1 MNSEQKKNTEYPYE
15 FSIIMA
21 VYNVEPYLKEAV
33 DSVLKQTF
41 DFKKVQII
49 LVDDGSP
56 DKSGEICDAYAKKYP
71 ENIFVIHKE
80 NGGVSSARNAGL
92 AIAKGRYVNFMDPDD
107 KISSDT
113 LSSVYAFFDKYGQET
128 DVVTIKTLCFGG
140 RKGAYHLNWRF
151 SKEDKVADLNGQE
164 YEYIQKA
171 VATAFFQKSALK
183 DIKFDEN
190 LAISEDVKFVTQVLT
205 KRMKLG
211 FCAKGTYFYRIRQT
225 GVQSALQGSK
235 ENRSYYINTVENAYE
250 WMIAYSKEKFGK
262 VLPYFQSLLINE
274 LYWRISPKDI
284 KPNCLTQEEWFTYQQ
299 KTKALCS
306 YLDTEVV
313 AKAKGVFIDEKVFM
327 LFHKFNALPDLVK
340 SEDGKEVSLFYGD
353 RKLSSLS
360 SQLTRIEF
368 IKLKENSVHIEGFAR
383 FVGVSEEEEIGIS
396 LQSGEEKFSC
406 EIFDRNTEN
415 RKRFGFPLYKD
426 IGFKAEIPLSGWG
439 RAVRVGFSLRGT
451 EILRKKLSYGKFSP
465 VGIEYKKGYYWSS
478 GWAVKAYYGS
488 VFFQSCGR
496 RGKMQREFSFLFELF
511 RKCEW
516 KNLFSRMYYHLFRT
530 RGKKE
535 FWLLSDRPIK
545 GDDNGEAM
553 FDYLLKNKKKEV
565 KAAFLIRKGCKDYER
580 LKKIGKIVSLFSG
593 KAKLK
598 YLIAD
603 KLVSSSGD
611 EEIMYPIQK
620 SKAFRDIIANK
631 KYVFLQ
637 HGVTQADL
645 TGWLNKYN
653 KNIYK
658 FITTTRAEYESILN
672 FKYFYGKDVVKL
684 TGFCRYDR
692 LYHDEKR
699 QIVIMPTW
707 RQYLVGL
714 NIDGVRRGIANF
726 ESSNYF
732 KFYNA
737 LINDER
743 ILSAAEKSGFTIAF
757 LPHPNTFNA
766 YIDKFQKDER
776 VVFLD
781 TDIQYRKVF
790 AESNLLITDYS
801 SVAFDFAYLRKPVLY
816 CQFDREEFY
825 GGGHIAPPG
834 YFDYF
839 RDGFG
844 EVCTDYES
852 TVKTL
857 LSYIESGCRL
867 KEEYAE
873 RIENTFAFSD
883 RKNCERVYNAIMGK

>member
-1 MNSEQKKNTEYPYE
+1 MNAEQKKNTEYPYE
-15 FSIIMA
+15 FSVIMA

-107 KISSDT
+107 KISPDT
-113 LSSVYAFFDKYGQET
+113 LSSVYSFFDKFGEQT
-128 DVVTIKTLCFGG
+128 DVVVVKSMCFEG
-140 RKGAYHLNWRF
+140 RNGPYYLNWRF

-164 YEYIQKA
+164 YDYIQKGVN
-171 VATAFFQKSALK
+171 VAYSKNSSVQGKFFDTELSFLEDAKY
-183 DIKFDEN
+183 
-190 LAISEDVKFVTQVLT
+190 ISEILSK
-205 KRMKLG
+205 KMKLG
-211 FCAKGTYFYRIRQT
+211 FCAEGTYFYRIRKS
-225 GVQSALQGSK
+225 GVQSAVQGAKQNSK
-235 ENRSYYINTVENAYE
+235 YYKSTVSNFYE
-250 WMIAYSKEKFGK
+250 WMVDFSEQKYGK
-262 VLPYFQSLLINE
+262 VLPYFQSMLVNE

-284 KPNCLTQEEWFTYQQ
+284 KPNCLTQEEWLTYQQ
-299 KTKALCS
+299 KIKVLCT

-313 AKAKGVFIDEKVFM
+313 AKTKGVFIDEKVFM
-327 LFHKFNALPDLVK
+327 LFHKFNVLPDLVK
-340 SEDGKEVSLFYGD
+340 SEDGKEISLFYGD
-353 RKLSSLS
+353 VKLSSLS

-368 IKLKENSVHIEGFAR
+368 IKLTENSVQIEGFAR
-383 FVGVSEEEEIGIS
+383 FVGVSEEEEIGIF

-406 EIFDRNTEN
+406 ETFDRNDEN
-415 RKRFGFPLYKD
+415 RNRFGVSLYRD
-426 IGFKAEIPLSGWG
+426 IGFKAKIPLSGWG
-439 RAVRVGFSLRGT
+439 RAVRVGFTLRGT
-451 EILRKKLSYGKFSP
+451 DVVRKKLTYGKFSP
-465 VGIEYKKGYYWSS
+465 VGLEYKRGYYWSS

-488 VFFQSCGR
+488 VFFQNCGR
-496 RGKMQREFSFLFELF
+496 RGKMLREFSFLFELF
-511 RKCEW
+511 RKREW
-516 KNLFSRMYYHLFRT
+516 KNIFSRMYYHLFRT

-565 KAAFLIRKGCKDYER
+565 KAAFLIRKGCRDYER
-580 LKKIGKIVSLFSG
+580 IKKIGKVVPIFTV

-603 KLVSSSGD
+603 KLVTSSGD
-611 EEIMYPIQK
+611 EEITHPIQQT
-620 SKAFRDIIANK
+620 KAFRDVIADK

-637 HGVTQADL
+637 HGVTQADVS
-645 TGWLNKYN
+645 GWLNKYD

-658 FITTTRAEYESILN
+658 FITVTKQEYKSI
-672 FKYFYGKDVVKL
+672 FSYKYFYEEKNVAL

-692 LYHDEKR
+692 LYHDEKK

-707 RQYLVGL
+707 RKYLVGS
-714 NIDGVRRGIANF
+714 NVDGVWSGIANF

-766 YIDKFQKDER
+766 YFDKFQKDER

-857 LSYIESGCRL
+857 LSYIGSGCRL